1 MVKRLVFFLCFII
14 FSLRLGATQLLIPMD
29 NSQSNHLKAYGIA
42 YWCLE
47 NGVVMEWLLN
57 YKGGAFLIP
66 HLQEIEREIK
76 IRGVKYQVLTDGQ
89 VSAIKTE
96 IANPEVNMEV
106 IQLEKAPKIAVYT
119 PPNKQ
124 PWDDAVTMV
133 LEYAEI
139 KYDKIY
145 DSAIVMGLLPKYDW
159 LHLHHEDFTGQ
170 YGKFY
175 ASASFQPWY
184 KEQVNVAES
193 NARMLGFKKVSQLK
207 LAVAQ
212 NIKNFIMGG
221 GFLFTMCSGTDS
233 YDIALSANGA
243 DICES
248 IYDGDAADPNAQNK
262 LDFTRSL
269 AFQNFT
275 LNRDPYFYEYSN
287 LDASNLRNNSTI
299 REQEDYFT
307 LFEYS
312 AKWDVVPTMLT
323 QCHTSTVKGFM
334 GQTTDFHKE
343 FIKPNVLIMGET
355 KSIGTARYLHGE
367 YGQGMWTFYGGHDP
381 EDYQH
386 FVGDPATDLNL
397 HPNSPG
403 YRLILNNILFPAA
416 KKKKRK
422 T

>member
-89 VSAIKTE
+89 VSGIKSE

-159 LHLHHEDFTGQ
+159 LHLHH
-170 YGKFY
+170 
-175 ASASFQPWY
+175 
-184 KEQVNVAES
+184 
-193 NARMLGFKKVSQLK
+193 
-207 LAVAQ
+207 
-212 NIKNFIMGG
+212 
-221 GFLFTMCSGTDS
+221 
-233 YDIALSANGA
+233 
-243 DICES
+243 
-248 IYDGDAADPNAQNK
+248 
-262 LDFTRSL
+262 
-269 AFQNFT
+269 
-275 LNRDPYFYEYSN
+275 
-287 LDASNLRNNSTI
+287 
-299 REQEDYFT
+299 
-307 LFEYS
+307 
-312 AKWDVVPTMLT
+312 
-323 QCHTSTVKGFM
+323 
-334 GQTTDFHKE
+334 
-343 FIKPNVLIMGET
+343 
-355 KSIGTARYLHGE
+355 
-367 YGQGMWTFYGGHDP
+367 
-381 EDYQH
+381 
-386 FVGDPATDLNL
+386 
-397 HPNSPG
+397 
-403 YRLILNNILFPAA
+403 
-416 KKKKRK
+416 
-422 T
+422 